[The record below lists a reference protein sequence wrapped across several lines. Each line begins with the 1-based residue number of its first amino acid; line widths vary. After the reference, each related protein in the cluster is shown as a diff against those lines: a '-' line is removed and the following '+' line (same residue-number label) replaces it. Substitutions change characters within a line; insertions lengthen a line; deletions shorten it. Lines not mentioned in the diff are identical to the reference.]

1 MAEPEYDVAVQ
12 VHKGA
17 NGYGIY
23 FTQANG
29 TIKVTK
35 LDDGSEA
42 QMAGVQCG
50 DILYSVQDLDNV
62 LPQEAPGSE
71 VVVNGIN
78 YQQTLHMV
86 RQMKYCRLA
95 FVAGTTF

>member
-50 DILYSVQDLDNV
+50 DILYSVQDLDKI

-71 VVVNGIN
+71 VIVDSTN
-78 YQQTLHMV
+78 YQQTLQLV
-86 RQMKYCRLA
+86 RNMNYCRLA
-95 FVAGTTF
+95 FCAGTSF

>member
-35 LDDGSEA
+35 LDEGSEA

-50 DILYSVQDLDNV
+50 DILYSVQDLDKI

-71 VVVNGIN
+71 VIVDSTN
-78 YQQTLHMV
+78 YQQTLQLV
-86 RQMKYCRLA
+86 RSMNYCRLA
-95 FVAGTTF
+95 FCAGTSF